1 MVKITNEM
9 RKNVFIRYFWLNMR
23 NLMMK
28 KLTIQK
34 IFGIIYICSREK
46 HDFAVQNDECFAPLE
61 LKLCI

>member
-34 IFGIIYICSREK
+34 NIWYNIHMFKGK
-46 HDFAVQNDECFAPLE
+46 T
-61 LKLCI
+61 